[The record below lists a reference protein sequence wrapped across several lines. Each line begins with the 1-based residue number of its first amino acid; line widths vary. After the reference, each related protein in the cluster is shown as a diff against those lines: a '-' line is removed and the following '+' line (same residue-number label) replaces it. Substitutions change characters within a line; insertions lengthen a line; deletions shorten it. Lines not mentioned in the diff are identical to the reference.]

1 MNRSQNREASGF
13 EAVKHPTVIE
23 FNSVLFADSLFLAG
37 KSGGIGDSQ
46 LVFQCHHTL
55 PFSDKH
61 FFQHGFLDGF
71 QLFQLTLMKG
81 DKLIQVDEISA
92 YCSLLIGA
100 GWV

>member
-81 DKLIQVDEISA
+81 DKVVYTPEERCNLF
-92 YCSLLIGA
+92 LLLD
-100 GWV
+100 